1 MSFLKVKHE
10 KITFGIIVGNRDVFP
25 SELAKQRRLE
35 IVEVMEIMG
44 YNYVILSENDNK
56 NGTVE
61 TYEDA
66 KKYASLFK
74 TCKEK
79 IGGVIVILPN
89 FGVFLIFCLVLLVI
103 RKLLKK

>member
-1 MSFLKVKHE
+1 MGFRSKTPE

-25 SELAKQRRLE
+25 DHLGKEGRLE
-35 IVEVMEIMG
+35 IVEVMEKMG

-61 TYEDA
+61 NYEDA